1 MSRLAERPMIG
12 LALRMLLS
20 IIGAGVCY
28 VAWMAVVLTWAR
40 DAPPVLRAV
49 SWITAPIATG
59 LGWAVGVWIGE
70 GLTGARATSFLRLL
84 IWPLVGCAIGAAV
97 VYPFGPMLIVFGMFI
112 GGYVSVF
119 LRELALGARRGRT
132 V

>member
-20 IIGAGVCY
+20 IVGAGVCY
-28 VAWMAVVLTWAR
+28 VAWLAAVLPWAR

-49 SWITAPIATG
+49 SWVVATIATG
-59 LGWAVGVWIGE
+59 LGWAVGVWLGE

-84 IWPLVGCAIGAAV
+84 VWPLVGCAIGGAV
-97 VYPFGPMLIVFGMFI
+97 VYPFGPMLIVFGMFV
-112 GGYVSVF
+112 GGYASVF
-119 LRELALGARRGRT
+119 LRELAVGRRRGRRA
-132 V
+132 

>member
-20 IIGAGVCY
+20 IVCAGVCFA
-28 VAWMAVVLTWAR
+28 AWLAVTLTWAR
-40 DAPPVLRAV
+40 GRPPAVRAAG
-49 SWITAPIATG
+49 WITAPIAAG

-97 VYPFGPMLIVFGMFI
+97 AYPFGPMLIVFGMFI
-112 GGYVSVF
+112 GGYASVF
-119 LRELALGARRGRT
+119 LRELARRARRGRT